1 MRGEQSRTRGGG
13 GGGWDRNCGPLN
25 KCLPGKDSIIV
36 VKGIDDK
43 NH

>member
-1 MRGEQSRTRGGG
+1 MRGEQSRRRRG
-13 GGGWDRNCGPLN
+13 GGGWDRNCGPLS
-25 KCLPGKDSIIV
+25 KCLHGKDSSTV